1 MAWRNSEGYRDPT
14 FGSVVRNLYQPK
26 YKPQNELKLPP
37 KKKVHDMTYGRGKTW
52 EVFMHYVGYHDPN
65 YGIWVRVNGDNE
77 REAHIAASLQT
88 VTEKPVEIKHCI
100 RV

>member
-14 FGSVVRNLYQPK
+14 FGSVVRNSYRPNINQPK
-26 YKPQNELKLPP
+26 PLPP

-52 EVFMHYVGYHDPN
+52 EVFMHYVGYHNPD

-77 REAHIAASLQT
+77 REAQIAASLRT